1 MARKEFHI
9 QEPAW
14 NKKDTGSIDDE
25 SKYYAK
31 KIKLEFILS
40 RRLMMKKYGIFG

>member
-14 NKKDTGSIDDE
+14 NKKDTSSIDDV
-25 SKYYAK
+25 SKNMLT
-31 KIKLEFILS
+31 KLNSNLLLVEDWL
-40 RRLMMKKYGIFG
+40 